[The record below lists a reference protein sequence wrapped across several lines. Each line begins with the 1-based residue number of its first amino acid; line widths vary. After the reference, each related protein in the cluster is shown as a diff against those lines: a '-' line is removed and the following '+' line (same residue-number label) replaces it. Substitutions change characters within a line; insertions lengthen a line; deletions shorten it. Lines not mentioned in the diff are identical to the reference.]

1 MPPQVFA
8 PWTDKFPMTNP
19 TTQWKRL
26 VSRLPGLARHRGYE
40 TRPLLSAVAGGL
52 IAWGTAIAGIA
63 VVDVIVRQILLEDV
77 RTYLA
82 RTAAGTAALIDGDQL
97 RAFNSASQD
106 GSPEYNRASRPL
118 RVLLDTNPD
127 IRFAYVGVM
136 QNGVMHF
143 ILDGTHQ
150 GTFDEAGRPNHSP
163 PMEVDEASPGEIEVS
178 RTHLLTVEKEPTATA
193 WGMGI
198 RAQAPVFARDGQ
210 MTGYVGI
217 TVRADRYR
225 QLVRRV
231 DVSAALG
238 VLIAGALAFLNGLAI
253 WRAQI
258 SRRRAMTAQ
267 AHTEDELRRAQQF
280 ANLGAWYANLQTRTG
295 SMSSELRQLLG
306 NPEDRARPLDAYL
319 AATHPE
325 DRSMVEQMLADLSS
339 SGGSHKLDHRFLV
352 EGSVKHVRAAVA
364 ARCDVRGQPLEMQ
377 GIVLDLTDL
386 KAAAL
391 ETLRAKE
398 VAESANRAKSDFLA
412 NMSHEIRTPMNGV
425 LGMTELLL
433 DTKLDGL
440 QRDYAET
447 IRDSGTSLLTVIND
461 ILDFSKVEAGKLE
474 LEQADVD
481 LRDTFEDVARLLS
494 IQAHAKGLELTAQI
508 DAKLPDLVKGDAGR
522 IRQILL
528 NLAGNAIKFTAKG
541 EVSLEIKVLREGEK
555 GIEVRCEVRDTG
567 IGIPADRLGSL
578 FAPFMQVD
586 TSTTRRFGGT
596 GLGLS
601 IVRRLVELMGGE
613 TGVDSVEGIGSLFWF
628 TACFMPVASTS
639 HPLYPAPAS
648 IKGQRI
654 LVVDDNATNR
664 KVLMGQLLLCGVEP
678 VSASS
683 ADEALA
689 LMRQA
694 SAAGRAFDAALLD
707 HLMPNCDGADLGR
720 VIVKDETLRSTRLV
734 LLTSSGQRGDGQVFA
749 DIGFAAYLLKPVTQ
763 RDLTECLILVL
774 ANTAHSWH
782 LQSQPMITRHA
793 LRAQRAQTRNR
804 ILLAEDNL
812 VNQKVASKLLEK
824 LNYRVD
830 VVADGLAAVAAW
842 QSGKFDLIL
851 MDCQMPQMDGYE
863 AAREIRRLEAGERHV
878 PIVALTAHAM
888 TGDEQKC
895 RAAGMDDYLS
905 KPIDRIKL
913 DTCLERLLKSIGTDL
928 PPTFEENP
936 PAGETAAV
944 GETADVRDT
953 PDAADGTEHHPVD
966 WAALLDSID
975 GDEVFARDLADAFI
989 ETGTREIAA
998 IETALEKGDAAAL
1011 RISAHTLKG
1020 ASANLRATAAA
1031 AAAAQLESAASS
1043 GKIAHIPAL
1052 AAQLTTE
1059 VGRMSAY
1066 LRAKSG

>member
-1 MPPQVFA
+1 
-8 PWTDKFPMTNP
+8 MTNP
-19 TTQWKRL
+19 TSLWTRL
-26 VSRLPGLARHRGYE
+26 GSHLPGLARRRGHE
-40 TRPLLSAVAGGL
+40 AGPLLSAIAGGL

-97 RAFNSASQD
+97 KIFTSPDQD
-106 GSPEYNRASRPL
+106 GSPEYNRAARPL

-127 IRFAYVGVM
+127 IRFAYVGVVHGNDM
-136 QNGVMHF
+136 FFV
-143 ILDGTHQ
+143 LDGTRQ

-163 PMEVDEASPGEIEVS
+163 PMEKDEPSPGEMEVT
-178 RTHLLTVEKEPTATA
+178 RTQRLTVENEPTATA

-198 RAQAPVFARDGQ
+198 RAHAPVFARNGQ

-225 QLVRRV
+225 ELVRRV

-238 VLIAGALAFLNGLAI
+238 VLIAGALAFLNGVAI

-258 SRRRAMTAQ
+258 SRRRAMAAQ
-267 AHTEDELRRAQQF
+267 AHMEDQLKRAQAF
-280 ANLGAWYANLQTRTG
+280 ANLGTWYANLHTRTG

-306 NPEDRARPLDAYL
+306 DPIDGDRPLATYL
-319 AATHPE
+319 AVTHPE
-325 DRSMVEQMLADLSS
+325 DRPMVDDMLADLR
-339 SGGSHKLDHRFLV
+339 SGGGSRTIDHRFLV
-352 EGSVKHVRAAVA
+352 EGTVKYVRAAVA
-364 ARCDVRGQPLEMQ
+364 ARTDSRGQPMEMQ

-386 KAAAL
+386 KTAAL

-433 DTKLDGL
+433 DTELDAL

-474 LEQADVD
+474 LEQLDVD

-508 DAKLPDLVKGDAGR
+508 DARLPDLVKGDAGR

-528 NLAGNAIKFTAKG
+528 NLAGNAIKFTAQG
-541 EVSLEIKVLREGEK
+541 EVSLEIKVLSTGEH
-555 GIEVRCEVRDTG
+555 GTTVRCEVRDTG
-567 IGIPADRLGSL
+567 IGIPADRLESL

-601 IVRRLVELMGGE
+601 IVRRLVELMGGD
-613 TGVDSVEGIGSLFWF
+613 TGVQSVEGVGSLFWF
-628 TACFMPVASTS
+628 TAHFAPVLDST
-639 HPLYPAPAS
+639 HAHYPAPAS
-648 IKGQRI
+648 IKGLRI

-694 SAAGRAFDAALLD
+694 AAAGRPFDAALLD
-707 HLMPNCDGADLGR
+707 HLMPDCDGADLGR
-720 VIVKDETLRSTRLV
+720 TIVHDAALKSTRLV
-734 LLTSSGQRGDGQVFA
+734 LLTSSGQRGDGQMFA
-749 DIGFAAYLLKPVTQ
+749 DIGFAGYLLKPVTQ

-774 ANTAHSWH
+774 ANSAHSWH

-793 LRAQRAQTRNR
+793 LRAQRARTRNR
-804 ILLAEDNL
+804 LLLAEDNL
-812 VNQKVASKLLEK
+812 VNQKVALRLLEK
-824 LNYRVD
+824 LDYRVD

-842 QSGKFDLIL
+842 QTGKFDLII
-851 MDCQMPQMDGYE
+851 MDCQMPQMDGY
-863 AAREIRRLEAGERHV
+863 AATREIRRLEAGQRHI

-888 TGDEQKC
+888 KGDEEKC

-913 DTCLERLLKSIGTDL
+913 DLCLDRLLPNTGSTGLL
-928 PPTFEENP
+928 PVLKESAPAASDGSRPGGGIP
-936 PAGETAAV
+936 PHTAPC
-944 GETADVRDT
+944 E
-953 PDAADGTEHHPVD
+953 VD
-966 WAALLDSID
+966 WDALLESID
-975 GDEVFARDLADAFI
+975 GDTGFARELVGAFVGTADRELAA
-989 ETGTREIAA
+989 IAA
-998 IETALEKGDAAAL
+998 ALGTGDAATL
-1011 RISAHTLKG
+1011 RESAHTLKG
-1020 ASANLRATAAA
+1020 TSANLRASAAA
-1031 AAAAQLESAASS
+1031 AAAAQLETAARTGQSTQLS
-1043 GKIAHIPAL
+1043 TL
-1052 AAQLTTE
+1052 ADKLTAE
-1059 VGRMSAY
+1059 VRGAIVY
-1066 LRAKSG
+1066 LKTRVG

>member
-1 MPPQVFA
+1 M
-8 PWTDKFPMTNP
+8 
-19 TTQWKRL
+19 
-26 VSRLPGLARHRGYE
+26 
-40 TRPLLSAVAGGL
+40 SAVAGGL

-77 RTYLA
+77 KTYLA
-82 RTAAGTAALIDGDQL
+82 RTAAGTAALIDGDEL
-97 RAFNSASQD
+97 RTFNDPNQD
-106 GSPEYNRASRPL
+106 GTPEYNRASRPL

-136 QNGVMHF
+136 HGDVMHF
-143 ILDGTHQ
+143 ILDGTRR

-163 PMEVDEASPGEIEVS
+163 PMEVDEPSPGEREVS
-178 RTHLLTVEKEPTATA
+178 RTHRLTVENEPTATA

-198 RAQAPVFARDGQ
+198 RAHAPVFARDGE

-238 VLIAGALAFLNGLAI
+238 VLIAGVIAFLNGVAI

-258 SRRRAMTAQ
+258 SRRKAITAQ
-267 AHTEDELRRAQQF
+267 ANTEVQLRRAQQF
-280 ANLGAWYANLQTRTG
+280 ANLGAWYANLRAGTG
-295 SMSSELRQLLG
+295 SMSSELQQLLG
-306 NPEDRARPLDAYL
+306 DPDDIARPLAAYL

-325 DRSMVEQMLADLSS
+325 DLPLVEKTMADLNSM
-339 SGGSHKLDHRFLV
+339 GGSRKLDHRLMV
-352 EGSVKHVRAAVA
+352 GGVVKYVRAAVA
-364 ARCDVRGQPLEMQ
+364 ARCDARGQALEMH

-433 DTKLDGL
+433 DTKLDAL

-474 LEQADVD
+474 LEQLDVD

-528 NLAGNAIKFTAKG
+528 NLAGNAIKFTAQG
-541 EVSLEIKVLREGEK
+541 EVSLEIKVLDTGED
-555 GIEVRCEVRDTG
+555 GTTVRCEVRDTG

-613 TGVDSVEGIGSLFWF
+613 TGVESTEGAGSLFWF
-628 TACFMPVASTS
+628 TAHFAPVVNSLQ
-639 HPLYPAPAS
+639 PRFPAPAS
-648 IKGQRI
+648 IKGQRV

-694 SAAGRAFDAALLD
+694 DAAGRAFDAALLD
-707 HLMPNCDGADLGR
+707 HLMPDCDGAELGR
-720 VIVKDETLRSTRLV
+720 LIIQDEKLKLTRLI

-793 LRAQRAQTRNR
+793 LRAQRAQSRNR
-804 ILLAEDNL
+804 ILLAEDNP

-824 LNYRVD
+824 LQYRVD

-842 QSGKFDLIL
+842 QSGKFDLII

-863 AAREIRRLEAGERHV
+863 AAREIRRLEAGKRRI

-888 TGDEQKC
+888 TGDEAKC

-905 KPIDRIKL
+905 KPIEREKLEDMRGTPPDRQRIHA
-913 DTCLERLLKSIGTDL
+913 DNDGQDRCNREGS
-928 PPTFEENP
+928 
-936 PAGETAAV
+936 AGRGGSTRSRPS
-944 GETADVRDT
+944 GRCRVR
-953 PDAADGTEHHPVD
+953 
-966 WAALLDSID
+966 
-975 GDEVFARDLADAFI
+975 
-989 ETGTREIAA
+989 
-998 IETALEKGDAAAL
+998 
-1011 RISAHTLKG
+1011 
-1020 ASANLRATAAA
+1020 AA
-1031 AAAAQLESAASS
+1031 AAAAQS
-1043 GKIAHIPAL
+1043 GRLGCL
-1052 AAQLTTE
+1052 A
-1059 VGRMSAY
+1059 
-1066 LRAKSG
+1066 

>member
-1 MPPQVFA
+1 
-8 PWTDKFPMTNP
+8 MTNLP
-19 TTQWKRL
+19 PIPNRL
-26 VSRLPGLARHRGYE
+26 FPRLRGLGRRKSQEAH
-40 TRPLLSAVAGGL
+40 PLLSAVAGGL

-97 RAFNSASQD
+97 RTFNSPDQD

-136 QNGVMHF
+136 QGDIMHF
-143 ILDGTHQ
+143 VLDGTRQ

-163 PMEVDEASPGEIEVS
+163 PMEQDEPSPGEREVS
-178 RTHLLTVEKEPTATA
+178 NTHRLTVEKEPTATA

-198 RAQAPVFARDGQ
+198 RAHAPVFGRNGE

-217 TVRADRYR
+217 TMRADRYR

-238 VLIAGALAFLNGLAI
+238 VLIAGALAFLHGVAI
-253 WRAQI
+253 WRAQAA
-258 SRRRAMTAQ
+258 RRRAVTAQ
-267 AHTEDELRRAQQF
+267 AQSEDQLKRAQAF
-280 ANLGAWYANLQTRTG
+280 ANLGTWYANLATGTG
-295 SMSSELRQLLG
+295 SMSGELRQLLG
-306 NPEDRARPLDAYL
+306 NPGDSERPLDAYL
-319 AATHPE
+319 AVTHPE
-325 DRSMVEQMLADLSS
+325 DRSLVETMLADLE
-339 SGGSHKLDHRFLV
+339 SGGGSRTLDHRFV
-352 EGSVKHVRAAVA
+352 VGGGVKHVRAAVA
-364 ARCDVRGQPLEMQ
+364 ARRDARGQPAEMQ

-433 DTKLDGL
+433 DTRLDAL

-474 LEQADVD
+474 LEVLDVN

-508 DAKLPDLVKGDAGR
+508 DARLPDLVKGDAGR

-528 NLAGNAIKFTAKG
+528 NLAGNAIKFTTQG
-541 EVSLEIKVLREGEK
+541 EVSLEIKVLSTDATGTK
-555 GIEVRCEVRDTG
+555 VRCEVRDTG
-567 IGIPADRLGSL
+567 IGIPADRLESL
-578 FAPFMQVD
+578 YAPFMQVD

-613 TGVDSVEGIGSLFWF
+613 AGVDSAEGVGSLFWF
-628 TACFMPVASTS
+628 TAHFAPVVHSEQ
-639 HPLYPAPAS
+639 PRYPVPAS
-648 IKGQRI
+648 IKGQRV

-664 KVLMGQLLLCGVEP
+664 KVVMGQLLLCGVEP
-678 VSASS
+678 VCASS

-694 SAAGRAFDAALLD
+694 RAADRPFDAALLD
-707 HLMPNCDGADLGR
+707 YLMPDCDGAELGR
-720 VIVKDETLRSTRLV
+720 TIVQDEALKTTRLI
-734 LLTSSGQRGDGQVFA
+734 LLTSSGQRGDGQLFA
-749 DIGFAAYLLKPVTQ
+749 DIGFAGYLLKPVTQ
-763 RDLTECLILVL
+763 RELMECLILVL

-793 LRAQRAQTRNR
+793 LRAQRLKTGNR
-804 ILLAEDNL
+804 ILLAEDNP
-812 VNQKVASKLLEK
+812 VNQKVALRLLEK

-830 VVADGLAAVAAW
+830 VVADGLTAVAAW
-842 QSGKFDLIL
+842 QTGKYDLII

-863 AAREIRRLEAGERHV
+863 ATREIRRLEERKRHI

-888 TGDEQKC
+888 KGDEEKC
-895 RAAGMDDYLS
+895 RAAGMDEYLS
-905 KPIDRIKL
+905 KPIDRAKL
-913 DTCLERLLKSIGTDL
+913 EVCLERLLPSTGSTESALAIKEASIL
-928 PPTFEENP
+928 
-936 PAGETAAV
+936 AASV
-944 GETADVRDT
+944 PRQIPLQPRHPVD
-953 PDAADGTEHHPVD
+953 HHPVD
-966 WAALLDSID
+966 WEALLESID
-975 GDEVFARDLADAFI
+975 GDQEFARDLADAFI
-989 ETGTREIAA
+989 GTVDRELAA
-998 IETALEKGDAAAL
+998 IAAAL
-1011 RISAHTLKG
+1011 GAGDEAALRESAHALKG
-1020 ASANLRATAAA
+1020 ASANLRAAAA
-1031 AAAAQLESAASS
+1031 TSAAAQLESAVRLGQNAQ
-1043 GKIAHIPAL
+1043 IPAL
-1052 AAQLTTE
+1052 AEKLAAE
-1059 VGRMSAY
+1059 VTRMTVY
-1066 LRAKSG
+1066 LRSKVG